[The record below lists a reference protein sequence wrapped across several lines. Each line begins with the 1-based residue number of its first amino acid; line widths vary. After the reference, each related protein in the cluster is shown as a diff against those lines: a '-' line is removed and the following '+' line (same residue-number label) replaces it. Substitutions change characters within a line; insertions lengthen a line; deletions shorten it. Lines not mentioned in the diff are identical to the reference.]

1 MKKNRVL
8 CLLLAVLMALS
19 MAGCKGNSLGGE
31 TSHTGSSKKKPSK
44 ADIDSTSIRN
54 PNTGRLDG
62 SGGDGV
68 NIEGDYDDSLDL
80 LREMM
85 GTEPSIL
92 FAAAFIGNSAGG
104 PDDLAIPLSEWILAE
119 DPGLCAQYTFIRQIP
134 RERVVGSGVY
144 ACADM
149 GESPFPDTEITV
161 TDSSGRT
168 AVWRPRY
175 GTSIRPDDY
184 DTDAPMGYDF
194 TNYSQE
200 HGEDYDDDYGGDV
213 DGDVSWMAP
222 TAEQLCRNVWVWD
235 GDLDRQYAIASIFFE
250 PGGWV
255 TFEWW
260 YEEDNGAY
268 QEVYEGDWS
277 LQDDMLGLRMTR
289 TGGERFRE
297 GERAVEITG
306 VFPVQIPMG
315 FEDFPILNIAEGVN
329 GELLPIQIPPSTL
342 IYFLPAMG

>member
-54 PNTGRLDG
+54 PNTDRLDG

-104 PDDLAIPLSEWILAE
+104 PDDLEIPLSEWILAE

-134 RERVVGSGVY
+134 RERVVGSGGSLTGY
-144 ACADM
+144 A
-149 GESPFPDTEITV
+149 
-161 TDSSGRT
+161 
-168 AVWRPRY
+168 
-175 GTSIRPDDY
+175 
-184 DTDAPMGYDF
+184 
-194 TNYSQE
+194 
-200 HGEDYDDDYGGDV
+200 GGV
-213 DGDVSWMAP
+213 EKKMRLLTLENSEA
-222 TAEQLCRNVWVWD
+222 AK
-235 GDLDRQYAIASIFFE
+235 F
-250 PGGWV
+250 
-255 TFEWW
+255 
-260 YEEDNGAY
+260 Y
-268 QEVYEGDWS
+268 Q
-277 LQDDMLGLRMTR
+277 
-289 TGGERFRE
+289 
-297 GERAVEITG
+297 
-306 VFPVQIPMG
+306 
-315 FEDFPILNIAEGVN
+315 
-329 GELLPIQIPPSTL
+329 
-342 IYFLPAMG
+342 

>member
-119 DPGLCAQYTFIRQIP
+119 DPGLCA
-134 RERVVGSGVY
+134 
-144 ACADM
+144 
-149 GESPFPDTEITV
+149 
-161 TDSSGRT
+161 
-168 AVWRPRY
+168 
-175 GTSIRPDDY
+175 SIRSFARSPVSGWWQRRQP
-184 DTDAPMGYDF
+184 ALRGPPRPKR
-194 TNYSQE
+194 
-200 HGEDYDDDYGGDV
+200 HPCGE
-213 DGDVSWMAP
+213 P
-222 TAEQLCRNVWVWD
+222 H
-235 GDLDRQYAIASIFFE
+235 
-250 PGGWV
+250 
-255 TFEWW
+255 
-260 YEEDNGAY
+260 
-268 QEVYEGDWS
+268 
-277 LQDDMLGLRMTR
+277 
-289 TGGERFRE
+289 
-297 GERAVEITG
+297 
-306 VFPVQIPMG
+306 
-315 FEDFPILNIAEGVN
+315 PI
-329 GELLPIQIPPSTL
+329 
-342 IYFLPAMG
+342 